1 MTEPTPTIY
10 LSDTSDRALFDR
22 IADELQVFD
31 QEQSMGS
38 HPNP

>member
-1 MTEPTPTIY
+1 MSEPTPTIY
-10 LSDTSDRALFDR
+10 LPDTSDRALFDR

-31 QEQSMGS
+31 QEKSMGT

>member
-1 MTEPTPTIY
+1 MSELTPTIY

-31 QEQSMGS
+31 QEKSMDTP
-38 HPNP
+38 PNP